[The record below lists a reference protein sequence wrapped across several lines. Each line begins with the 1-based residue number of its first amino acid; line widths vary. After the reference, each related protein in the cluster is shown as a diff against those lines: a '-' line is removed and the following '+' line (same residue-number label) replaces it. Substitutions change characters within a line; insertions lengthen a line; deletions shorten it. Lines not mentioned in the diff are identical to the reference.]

1 MTRVRILIR
10 IDPPCVWLPGSKLD
24 PDPQHCSLMQARRL
38 VELIYSGE
46 VAELVEEEVG
56 ELVALGRRLQLVGI
70 LSTQPLPPHHP
81 HQLQEEEEDD
91 VFESEVAVDLSPGA
105 R

>member
-1 MTRVRILIR
+1 V
-10 IDPPCVWLPGSKLD
+10 
-24 PDPQHCSLMQARRL
+24 QARRL

-46 VAELVEEEVG
+46 VAKLVEEEVG

-70 LSTQPLPPHHP
+70 LSTQPLPPHHQ
-81 HQLQEEEEDD
+81 QLQDEDDD

>member
-1 MTRVRILIR
+1 MTFKYGQ
-10 IDPPCVWLPGSKLD
+10 DPDPNSHVSALVWLPGSGSTTL
-24 PDPQHCSLMQARRL
+24 LMMQARRL

-70 LSTQPLPPHHP
+70 LSTQPHHP
-81 HQLQEEEEDD
+81 HPQLQEEDDD

>member
-1 MTRVRILIR
+1 
-10 IDPPCVWLPGSKLD
+10 
-24 PDPQHCSLMQARRL
+24 

-81 HQLQEEEEDD
+81 QLQEEDDD

>member
-1 MTRVRILIR
+1 
-10 IDPPCVWLPGSKLD
+10 
-24 PDPQHCSLMQARRL
+24 MQARRL

-81 HQLQEEEEDD
+81 QQLQEEDDD